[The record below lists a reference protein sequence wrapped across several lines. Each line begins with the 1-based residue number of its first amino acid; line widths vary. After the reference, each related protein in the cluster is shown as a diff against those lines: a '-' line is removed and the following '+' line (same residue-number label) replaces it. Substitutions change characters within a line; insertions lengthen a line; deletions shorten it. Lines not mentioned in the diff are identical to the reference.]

1 MSMTDP
7 IADFL
12 TRIRNATKAGH
23 PRVDIPYSKLKK
35 DITKILHQENF
46 IDDYRLL
53 EYQGK
58 IYIRIILKYQ
68 GDGSGVIEGITRDSK
83 PGLRTYVGNK
93 DIPRI
98 LDGLGITIL
107 TTSQGV
113 MTGREAKRQG
123 LGGEVLC
130 SVW

>member
-7 IADFL
+7 IADLL

-35 DITKILHQENF
+35 EITKILLQERF
-46 IDDYRLL
+46 IKDYRLI
-53 EYQGK
+53 EFQDK
-58 IYIRIILKYQ
+58 IYIRILLKYQ
-68 GDGSGVIEGITRDSK
+68 QNGNGVIEGIRRESK
-83 PGLRTYVGNK
+83 PGLRRYVGNSEV
-93 DIPRI
+93 PRV

-107 TTSQGV
+107 TTSKGV